1 MRTDE
6 QAENATRL
14 SVVVCDDHP
23 IVRHAMKIAVTEAPT
38 LSLAAE
44 PVPAAD
50 AVVELCKELRP
61 DVCVIGINL
70 GSRPHAIEATRA
82 VRSASPSTKV
92 LALSAYTN
100 DETVL
105 SAIEAGANG
114 FIHKGEPV
122 TSVLQAIVDVGRG
135 RTVIDHDAFPDLVQR
150 ALRRRAARGELTA
163 RLEQLTDREREVF
176 DLLRRGIRNG
186 EIARRLVV
194 SPRTIETH
202 VQHILRKLDVHSE
215 LEAVALAWGVTGPS
229 D

>member
-23 IVRHAMKIAVTEAPT
+23 IVRHAMKIAVTEAPA

-150 ALRRRAARGELTA
+150 ALRDRPTVGRQPSHDRDPCSAHPAEARCALRAGGGCPCMGCNGSVRLIRTGDARKTKGNTRDATNDGRAE
-163 RLEQLTDREREVF
+163 
-176 DLLRRGIRNG
+176 
-186 EIARRLVV
+186 
-194 SPRTIETH
+194 
-202 VQHILRKLDVHSE
+202 
-215 LEAVALAWGVTGPS
+215 
-229 D
+229 

>member
-1 MRTDE
+1 MRTYE
-6 QAENATRL
+6 PAENATRL

-23 IVRHAMKIAVTEAPT
+23 IVRLAMKIAVIASPT

-44 PVPAAD
+44 PVPAAA
-50 AVVELCKELRP
+50 AVVEMCKELRP

-82 VRSASPSTKV
+82 VRRASPSTKV
-92 LALSAYTN
+92 LVLSAYTN

-114 FIHKGEPV
+114 FVHKGEPV

-135 RTVIDHDAFPDLVQR
+135 RSVINHEAFPDHVQR
-150 ALRRRAARGELTA
+150 ALRRHAARGELKA
-163 RLEQLTDREREVF
+163 RLEQLTDREREVL

-202 VQHILRKLDVHSE
+202 VQHILRKLNVHSG
-215 LEAVALAWGVTGPS
+215 LEAVALASRVNGPS

>member
-6 QAENATRL
+6 PAENATRL

-23 IVRHAMKIAVTEAPT
+23 IVRLAMKIAVIASPT
-38 LSLAAE
+38 LALAAE
-44 PVPAAD
+44 PVPAAA

-82 VRSASPSTKV
+82 VRHASPSTKV
-92 LALSAYTN
+92 LVLSAYTN

-114 FIHKGEPV
+114 FVHKGEPV
-122 TSVLQAIVDVGRG
+122 TSVLQAIVDVGHSRS
-135 RTVIDHDAFPDLVQR
+135 VINHEAFPGRVQR
-150 ALRRRAARGELTA
+150 ALSRHAARVELMA
-163 RLEQLTDREREVF
+163 RLEQLTDREREVL
-176 DLLRRGIRNG
+176 DLLQRGIRNG

-202 VQHILRKLDVHSE
+202 VQHILRKLDVHSG
-215 LEAVALAWGVTGPS
+215 LEAVALASRVKGPS